1 MLVYTRPDATVIEA
15 WSSIS
20 ITRSRRLFESMQRRW
35 AAVLKNE
42 GLHKKT
48 LKYIRQNFDVSNKI
62 SPIVSY
68 SFR

>member
-1 MLVYTRPDATVIEA
+1 MVVYTRPDATVIEA

-42 GLHKKT
+42 GLHKK
-48 LKYIRQNFDVSNKI
+48 KNIEIYPPKF
-62 SPIVSY
+62 
-68 SFR
+68 

>member
-1 MLVYTRPDATVIEA
+1 MVYTRPDAMVIEA

-48 LKYIRQNFDVSNKI
+48 LKYIGQNFDVPNKI
-62 SPIVSY
+62 FPVPSY

>member
-1 MLVYTRPDATVIEA
+1 MVYTRPDAMVIEA

-48 LKYIRQNFDVSNKI
+48 LKYICQNFDVPNKI
-62 SPIVSY
+62 FPVPSY